1 MHSVF
6 KLNKL
11 LLPLCGLYLCYS
23 FNSWGED
30 RVQNAQAALPQMSCS
45 KPLYLTFDTGH
56 MEVAPLISEVL
67 KKHNVRVTYF
77 AAQEPTK
84 IGDGSLGQAWAAWWK
99 TEAANGNTFA
109 SHTYDHVYWRA
120 DLPDNRFIFQPS
132 AGPFKGQKLNWG
144 STEYCEEL
152 KHSNDRLKE
161 LTGVQPLPLFRA
173 PGGKTS
179 KQLLKVAKSC
189 GFEHVDWAP
198 AGFLGDELSS
208 KTYPNQ
214 MLLERSLKNIKSG
227 DILMAHLGIWSREDP
242 WAPTVL
248 EPLIVGLKDKG
259 FCFDTLTNHPA
270 YKQWIKGSLN

>member
-6 KLNKL
+6 KRHKL
-11 LLPLCGLYLCYS
+11 LIAFCCLHLGYT
-23 FNSWGED
+23 FNSWGQVTVLNSHA
-30 RVQNAQAALPQMSCS
+30 VQPHPSCS
-45 KPLYLTFDTGH
+45 KPIYLTFDTGH

-67 KKHNVRVTYF
+67 KRHNVRVTYF

-84 IGDGSLGQAWAAWWK
+84 TGDGSLGEAWAAWWK

-132 AGPFKGQKLNWG
+132 AGPLKGQKLNWG
-144 STEYCEEL
+144 QTEYCEEL
-152 KHSNDRLKE
+152 KRSNDRLKE
-161 LTGVQPLPLFRA
+161 ITGVQPLPLFRA

-179 KQLLKVAKSC
+179 KQLLGIAKSC

-208 KTYPNQ
+208 KNYPNQ

-248 EPLIVGLKDKG
+248 EPLIVGLQDKG
-259 FCFDTLTNHPA
+259 FCFDSLLNHPA
-270 YKQWIKGSLN
+270 YKHWIKSKLN